1 MKDCTTSAQWLQYVG
16 AFDANRKLVLNDWGE
31 QLQHLM
37 HRKSPHIELKKID
50 AQKDSKSSKASH
62 RRKNRKAAA
71 QAERQAKKELRGNKA
86 KDLKTNSYP
95 VPDRFK
101 AFTIGDRHLV
111 FDKAQRKPS
120 EGSNAGYDG
129 LG

>member
-1 MKDCTTSAQWLQYVG
+1 
-16 AFDANRKLVLNDWGE
+16 
-31 QLQHLM
+31 M

-50 AQKDSKSSKASH
+50 AQKDSKSSKASR
-62 RRKNRKAAA
+62 RRKNREAA
-71 QAERQAKKELRGNKA
+71 QAERQAKKELRESKA
-86 KDLKTNSYP
+86 KDLKTADSYP

-120 EGSNAGYDG
+120 EGSNTGYDG
-129 LG
+129 PPARNSTWLMNKKIQNLFSSLQIFPI